1 MISRAARACPINLIN
16 RLQRFFKVDLQRQ
29 PRSELE
35 QLYLADEQKSA
46 ALEWKKHVLSKKAS
60 EVATISRDTTNSI
73 VPIVSS
79 TFEIAKPKYL
89 ALLKSHESDGMK
101 APMVNVV
108 NYEGKQITFLSAPYK
123 SIAFKTLWKFM
134 LDARPDLI
142 VAPVRPDTALDNFSI
157 SKYTAEAADETVNL
171 AVPAYLRQLIR
182 RGSKKLTQDGKL
194 CPEEVFARKFPR
206 ICNSSD
212 SGTNLDLALVRSI
225 WQIMKM
231 LSH

>member
-1 MISRAARACPINLIN
+1 MISRVGRACPVNLVN

-35 QLYLADEQKSA
+35 ELYLADERKSA

-60 EVATISRDTTNSI
+60 EVATIPRDVTNSI
-73 VPIVSS
+73 VPVISS

-89 ALLKSHESDGMK
+89 SLLKARESDGTK

-142 VAPVRPDTALDNFSI
+142 IAPVRPDTALDNFSI
-157 SKYTAEAADETVNL
+157 SKYTAEAADETTNL
-171 AVPAYLRQLIR
+171 DASAYLRQLVR
-182 RGSKKLTQDGKL
+182 RGSETLT
-194 CPEEVFARKFPR
+194 
-206 ICNSSD
+206 
-212 SGTNLDLALVRSI
+212 
-225 WQIMKM
+225 
-231 LSH
+231 